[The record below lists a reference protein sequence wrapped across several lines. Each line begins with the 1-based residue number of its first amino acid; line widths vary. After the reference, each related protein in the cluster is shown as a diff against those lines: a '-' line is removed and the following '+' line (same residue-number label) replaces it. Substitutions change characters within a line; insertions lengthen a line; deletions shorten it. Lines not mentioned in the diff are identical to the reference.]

1 MQIQTDSEGFNSCM
15 GYSLLSPPRQRPRAP
30 GCAGGKPMTY
40 KAPCGCSVTQT
51 FTDDGWRR
59 RSWHYCN
66 HPKHNDKSKLQRQ
79 LKENLK
85 KYPVGHIFGMGIPKP
100 EDNFPWPYKTLEQWT
115 GQPQKV
121 CYRALERAAE
131 RDLIDYGV
139 SLRTGWLTDK
149 GRALLD
155 GGKDQTKGV
164 TK

>member
-1 MQIQTDSEGFNSCM
+1 MSVKDIPDELVC
-15 GYSLLSPPRQRPRAP
+15 
-30 GCAGGKPMTY
+30 
-40 KAPCGCSVTQT
+40 KAV
-51 FTDDGWRR
+51 DL
-59 RSWHYCN
+59 Y
-66 HPKHNDKSKLQRQ
+66 QRQ